1 MSKAAV
7 PGLGPSK
14 EMWQSLK
21 KKKRGRL
28 TSVVIELSNL
38 PVSQTPIP
46 KRIYT
51 KVHSLNLSLLGLY
64 PESKGV
70 GDRGMEEREG

>member
-1 MSKAAV
+1 MH
-7 PGLGPSK
+7 
-14 EMWQSLK
+14 QQHYLK
-21 KKKRGRL
+21 RRL
-28 TSVVIELSNL
+28 EPLKLLNL

-64 PESKGV
+64 PDSIGV
-70 GDRGMEEREG
+70 GDREMEEREG